1 MIKSPL
7 QMSFSLQHS
16 LLLLK
21 VFIPLG
27 SMSKTKR
34 SLTNLHVLYTSP
46 YAYDG
51 SYPFGHFLTHFNKVS
66 VWASFF
72 LCPFGHFYL
81 HFPFCT
87 SPRFSVS
94 AHAPTTVW
102 APAPSWRKQLH
113 NQGRYSLHGQSLQP
127 ILHTTA
133 KQRHIGQFK

>member
-1 MIKSPL
+1 
-7 QMSFSLQHS
+7 MSFSLQHS

-102 APAPSWRKQLH
+102 APAPSCGIANCTTIRDK
-113 NQGRYSLHGQSLQP
+113 S
-127 ILHTTA
+127 ILSTGKIVCPTY
-133 KQRHIGQFK
+133 I